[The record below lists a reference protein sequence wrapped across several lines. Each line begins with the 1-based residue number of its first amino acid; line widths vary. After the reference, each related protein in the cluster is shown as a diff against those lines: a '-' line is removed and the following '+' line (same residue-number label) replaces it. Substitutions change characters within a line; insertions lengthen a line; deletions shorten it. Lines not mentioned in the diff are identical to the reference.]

1 MEFFFL
7 TQNVYIEVLVFFI
20 LIIVLVAIWG
30 RRLYNWIKKIYEI
43 LNSTRRARMALNKVT
58 KPEESQILRETDI
71 DADLI
76 GDEVVNAIAKEDQE
90 TQEETNVE
98 MATEV
103 EETQEESNEIEGKDA
118 DTIFLE
124 KLDTSN
130 VEKIANIISS
140 VRTLIAR
147 GMIIEAKAM
156 IIEGLSLE
164 KDHRDLNFLLG
175 TIYEQE

>member
-7 TQNVYIEVLVFFI
+7 IQNVYIEVLVFFI

-30 RRLYNWIKKIYEI
+30 TRLYNWIKKVYEI

-58 KPEESQILRETDI
+58 KPEEPQILRESDI

-76 GDEVVNAIAKEDQE
+76 RDEVVNAIAKEDQE
-90 TQEETNVE
+90 IKEETS
-98 MATEV
+98 TEIV
-103 EETQEESNEIEGKDA
+103 TEEEIKEESNETEIKDA

-156 IIEGLSLE
+156 IIE
-164 KDHRDLNFLLG
+164 
-175 TIYEQE
+175 

>member
-30 RRLYNWIKKIYEI
+30 TRLYNWIKKVYEI
-43 LNSTRRARMALNKVT
+43 LNSTRRARMTLNKVI
-58 KPEESQILRETDI
+58 KPDEPQILRESDI

-76 GDEVVNAIAKEDQE
+76 RDEVVNAIAKEDQE
-90 TQEETNVE
+90 IKEETGTE
-98 MATEV
+98 MVTE
-103 EETQEESNEIEGKDA
+103 EEIKEESNETEIKDA

-156 IIEGLSLE
+156 IIE
-164 KDHRDLNFLLG
+164 
-175 TIYEQE
+175 

>member
-30 RRLYNWIKKIYEI
+30 TRLYNWIKKIYEI

-76 GDEVVNAIAKEDQE
+76 RDEVVNAIAKEDQE

-98 MATEV
+98 MVTE
-103 EETQEESNEIEGKDA
+103 EEIKEESNETEVKDA

-156 IIEGLSLE
+156 IIE
-164 KDHRDLNFLLG
+164 
-175 TIYEQE
+175 